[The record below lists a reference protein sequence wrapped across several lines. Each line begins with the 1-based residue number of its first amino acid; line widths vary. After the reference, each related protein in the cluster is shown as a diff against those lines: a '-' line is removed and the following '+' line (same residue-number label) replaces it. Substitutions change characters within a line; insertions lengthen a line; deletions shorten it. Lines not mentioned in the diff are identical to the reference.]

1 MKVYTKVGDKG
12 TTRTYSGKEIPKDDP
27 IIFIGGKIDS
37 LQASLD
43 YAKIVLSDEK
53 IVSLIED
60 IQKKLWQTAGEISQG
75 STDKIKEPIT
85 EENITKLEENIDK
98 YNQKIDFFIRF
109 TKESSCRLNEARIR
123 TRELEIAITP
133 MHRENKL
140 RPEVY
145 KYINRL
151 SDLIYV
157 LACKEEKTTEK

>member
-27 IIFIGGKIDS
+27 IIIIGGKIDT

-43 YAKIVLSDEK
+43 YAKIVLSDTE
-53 IVSLIED
+53 IIEIIED
-60 IQKKLWQTAGEISQG
+60 VQKKLWQSAGEISQEG
-75 STDKIKEPIT
+75 TEKLKEPIT
-85 EENITKLEENIDK
+85 EENITTLEQNIDK

-109 TKESSCRLNEARIR
+109 SKESSCRLNEARIR
-123 TRELEIAITP
+123 TRELEITMTQKHLEGKI
-133 MHRENKL
+133 RS
-140 RPEVY
+140 EVY

-157 LACKEEKTTEK
+157 LACKEEKQQ